1 MKPKGW
7 RRDKQVQPAEITR
20 AAMVKLAS
28 QHITAK
34 IMNTLSLM
42 IPQEKWRTQIGAC
55 QVVLELADK
64 NPDQVE
70 NRLP

>member
-1 MKPKGW
+1 MNTNHIFIKSFIVPLFKAVLHQLS
-7 RRDKQVQPAEITR
+7 DKNKAVCEAAEITR

-42 IPQEKWRTQIGAC
+42 IPQEKW
-55 QVVLELADK
+55 
-64 NPDQVE
+64 
-70 NRLP
+70 